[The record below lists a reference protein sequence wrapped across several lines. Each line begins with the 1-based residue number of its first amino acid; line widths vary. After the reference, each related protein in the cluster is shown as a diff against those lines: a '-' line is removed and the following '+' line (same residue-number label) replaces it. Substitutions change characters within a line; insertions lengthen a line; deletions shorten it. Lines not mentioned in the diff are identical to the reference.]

1 MCTFWNKA
9 VDLQYLKLRH
19 AMRVVRYT
27 TSGLRSSGESG
38 EKVISRFPAKSAN
51 ADDVDCDTH
60 TLDA

>member
-1 MCTFWNKA
+1 MS
-9 VDLQYLKLRH
+9 KLLW
-19 AMRVVRYT
+19 V
-27 TSGLRSSGESG
+27 SILPGESG